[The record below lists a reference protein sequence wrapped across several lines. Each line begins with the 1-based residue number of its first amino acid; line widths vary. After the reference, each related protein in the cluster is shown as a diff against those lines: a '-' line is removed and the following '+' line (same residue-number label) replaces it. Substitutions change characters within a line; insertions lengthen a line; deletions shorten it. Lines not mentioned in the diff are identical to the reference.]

1 MNTVD
6 PHESSGAY
14 ALHALT
20 EDERLDFE
28 RHLEECASCRREV
41 AELQATAALLGRA
54 TAVAPPAALRE
65 EVLRKVADT
74 PQETQT
80 APRPR
85 EVPGPQESP
94 GPREVPGPQEPR
106 GPHKA
111 PGPREVPGPQEVP
124 LPQADGTARGQ
135 ARQLPRLAL
144 AASMAAVLV
153 GVGVATWQYREA
165 EDARAATRRAQERQD
180 SVARVLTAPDVRVET
195 QELRGGGTATV
206 AFSRSEDAATL
217 AVSGLPQ
224 LPASK
229 VYEAWFIEDGTPV
242 PAGLLSRNPGRQLS
256 LLEGP
261 VDEATAVALSVEPAG
276 GSPQP
281 TTVPFGSVD
290 LPA

>member
-1 MNTVD
+1 MSHVD

-28 RHLEECASCRREV
+28 RHLEWCESCSREV
-41 AELQATAALLGRA
+41 AELQATVALLGRA
-54 TAVAPPAALRE
+54 TAVTPPAALRE

-74 PQETQT
+74 PQET
-80 APRPR
+80 R
-85 EVPGPQESP
+85 ETPGP
-94 GPREVPGPQEPR
+94 
-106 GPHKA
+106 H
-111 PGPREVPGPQEVP
+111 EVPGPQEVP
-124 LPQADGTARGQ
+124 LPQADGTARSQ

-144 AASMAAVLV
+144 AASVVAVLAA
-153 GVGVATWQYREA
+153 VGVATWQYREA
-165 EDARAATRRAQERQD
+165 EDARAATQRAQERQD
-180 SVARVLTAPDVRVET
+180 SVARVLTAPDVQVET

-206 AFSRSEDAATL
+206 AVSRSEDAATL

-224 LPASK
+224 LPADK
-229 VYEAWFIEDGTPV
+229 VYEAWFVEDGTPV

-256 LLEGP
+256 LLEGS
-261 VDEATAVALSVEPAG
+261 VDDATAVALSVEPAG

>member
-1 MNTVD
+1 MSHVD

-28 RHLEECASCRREV
+28 RHLEWCASCSREV

-54 TAVAPPAALRE
+54 TAVTPPAALRE
-65 EVLRKVADT
+65 EILRKVADT
-74 PQETQT
+74 PQETRET
-80 APRPR
+80 PGPHEVPRPH
-85 EVPGPQESP
+85 E
-94 GPREVPGPQEPR
+94 
-106 GPHKA
+106 A
-111 PGPREVPGPQEVP
+111 PGPHEASGPQEVP
-124 LPQADGTARGQ
+124 LPQADGTARQ

-144 AASMAAVLV
+144 AASVAAVLAA
-153 GVGVATWQYREA
+153 VGVATWQHREA
-165 EDARAATRRAQERQD
+165 EDARAATQRAQERQD
-180 SVARVLTAPDVRVET
+180 NVARVLTAPDVQVET

-206 AFSRSEDAATL
+206 AVSRSEDAATL

-224 LPASK
+224 LPADK

-261 VDEATAVALSVEPAG
+261 VDDATAVALSVEPAG